1 MLGRMKP
8 GGRQLVVTRSVL
20 VGRRQLVVT
29 RSVLV
34 GRRQLVV
41 TRSVLVGRRQL
52 VVARTLRLA
61 LALVAA
67 VAPALIGC
75 STLLELEPPALSPDA
90 GIDAPDARPDA
101 AATTRECPAAPTG
114 CALFECGVSTSC
126 YYVCEAAV
134 RWELAQ
140 SYCTEVGGLAT
151 IDAQAEQDC
160 VTAAAHPTNAAPVW
174 IGYHQPTG
182 SGEPS
187 DGWAWAVGTSPYTN
201 WASFE
206 PNDLSGDQDCASMTN
221 NGQWADTLC
230 SYSRRFVCE
239 LP

>member
-1 MLGRMKP
+1 MLATMKA
-8 GGRQLVVTRSVL
+8 GGRQLVV
-20 VGRRQLVVT
+20 
-29 RSVLV
+29 
-34 GRRQLVV
+34 
-41 TRSVLVGRRQL
+41 
-52 VVARTLRLA
+52 ARALRLV
-61 LALVAA
+61 LA
-67 VAPALIGC
+67 VAPALAVVVATAFALGGC
-75 STLLELEPPALSPDA
+75 TTLLELEPPALSPDA
-90 GIDAPDARPDA
+90 AVDVPDAPPDA
-101 AATTRECPAAPTG
+101 TAAPRDCPAAPTG

-174 IGYHQPTG
+174 IGYHQPTTAR
-182 SGEPS
+182 EPS
-187 DGWAWAVGTSPYTN
+187 DGWSWAVGTSPYTN

-206 PNDLSGDQDCASMTN
+206 PNDLAGDQDCASMTN
-221 NGQWADTLC
+221 AGQWTDTLC
-230 SYSRRFVCE
+230 SYARRFVCE